1 MSPEWKAKL
10 KNFAKRSAKRL
21 FWIGLVVAV
30 FYGIENWRG
39 SRYFDDHV
47 ASLKSRGESLQLAEI
62 FPPPKPLKDE
72 DNAAFASVFD
82 RFYIKDPATG
92 ARRWAFEDL
101 QLVPDD
107 LPQQQ
112 KEAIADWN
120 KKFSEMPTR
129 LSNSWSPADLAD
141 SITPSAKDNGMRK
154 KQKLHGKEEVS
165 KLDPPEVVI
174 AKLQETHSGF
184 LDVLKLAGQRSSCAW
199 PEMGLS
205 EYAPQG
211 VKMGQSCM
219 RVMFFGC
226 LLALSQNKSDDAFM
240 FFKAFTRYATS
251 VRTFRS
257 ATSLTNP
264 IAGVSLISKL
274 LMAGIS
280 APSWTERQLG
290 EIQTLLPEVNVADE
304 LVQQLRDGRIQLA
317 HGWNSSSWLEFETQ
331 TMPCGGTGPDFM
343 NLLFYIGPSGWHQR
357 NRVLHSEMTQRRIDF
372 IRDGKPL
379 SQLNSL
385 GFPDQGFFYNLFA
398 LDTGF
403 ERSACLESAQT
414 LDAFSLCSVAVALR
428 RSKIAIGVFP
438 KSLDQLVPKFL
449 PALPKSYFDGRSP
462 SYRIEPNGQFKLWY
476 FGLDG
481 DDDAGRSE
489 YDEGKRRYPK
499 NDCDL
504 VFSPSP
510 H

>member
-39 SRYFDDHV
+39 NRYFDEHV
-47 ASLKSRGESLQLAEI
+47 ASLKSRGESLKLAEI

-92 ARRWAFEDL
+92 ARRWALNDL

-112 KEAIADWN
+112 KEAIAEWN
-120 KKFSEMPTR
+120 KAIIEIGSKPCKSC
-129 LSNSWSPADLAD
+129 SPAELANAIKSAGKGDTKQKKLGLVAD
-141 SITPSAKDNGMRK
+141 SES
-154 KQKLHGKEEVS
+154 
-165 KLDPPEVVI
+165 PESVI
-174 AKLQETHSGF
+174 AKFQQTHAGF
-184 LDVLKLAGQRSSCAW
+184 LNDLKMAGQRPGCAW
-199 PEMGLS
+199 PESGRS
-205 EYAPQG
+205 EYVPQG
-211 VKMGQSCM
+211 IIIGQNCIRAM
-219 RVMFFGC
+219 ARGY
-226 LLALSQNKSDDAFM
+226 LLALAQNNSDKALM
-240 FFKAFTRYATS
+240 FLSALIRFAS
-251 VRTFRS
+251 CDRTPGSHYSSSFRIHGLGMIS
-257 ATSLTNP
+257 TLLR
-264 IAGVSLISKL
+264 AGVS
-274 LMAGIS
+274 
-280 APSWTERQLG
+280 APTWTDQQLS
-290 EIQTLLPEVNVADE
+290 EIQRLLPEVDVVDG
-304 LVQQLRDGRIQLA
+304 LVQELREGRAELA
-317 HGWNSSSWLEFETQ
+317 HRWNSPYWLENEVHYMT
-331 TMPCGGTGPDFM
+331 CGGQWAGFMSLAFKCGPH
-343 NLLFYIGPSGWHQR
+343 GWHQR

-403 ERSACLESAQT
+403 ERNACLESAQT

-428 RSKIAIGVFP
+428 RSKIENGVFP

-449 PALPKSYFDGRSP
+449 PELPKSYFDGRIP
-462 SYRIEPNGQFKLWY
+462 SYRIDPNGQFRLWY

-481 DDDAGRSE
+481 DDDAGRGE
-489 YDEGKRRYPK
+489 YDEGKQRYPR

-504 VFSPSP
+504 VFSPP
-510 H
+510 P